1 MDRRRV
7 ALLAAA
13 AIAAGG
19 CGGGLAGAT
28 SGAGGGAVRHEADGR
43 RGVLSYAVGFA
54 RAGERLL
61 VVAVELDVAFSLAV
75 REVVP
80 AAASGEAARLD
91 ERGRLALGPHE
102 WDVTDLAI
110 AGGVA
115 GVRPIAY
122 VGSADGSVRA
132 IDLLGPDA
140 AHGSTAP
147 GGPAGGGR
155 PQLLARWRTGFPVT
169 ALAVSPDG
177 GLLAVGGA
185 GGELCLRRVADR
197 ALLQCFAAHTSRIA
211 GLTFDPDGARLAS
224 ASWDGRALVLRAP
237 SLAPIAALDT
247 GGSANAV
254 AFAPAGDRLAVAV
267 SGAPPAPGAGGRAIA
282 ARDPRA
288 RVLLWR
294 PVRGGPAPR
303 ALTGH
308 AGPVTALA
316 WTGRDRLLSA
326 AWDGTARMWDT
337 RAERELGRVEGFTHM
352 VRDLAAAPGGRWA
365 AAAAWAA
372 AGEGPAT
379 ALLRLGAA
387 P

>member
-1 MDRRRV
+1 MDRRGV
-7 ALLAAA
+7 ALLLAA

-19 CGGGLAGAT
+19 CGGGLAGAA
-28 SGAGGGAVRHEADGR
+28 GGGGAVRHEADGA
-43 RGVLSYAVGFA
+43 RGLLSYAVGFA
-54 RAGERLL
+54 PAGERLL
-61 VVAVELDVAFSLAV
+61 LVAVELDVAFSLLV

-80 AAASGEAARLD
+80 AAAGGGAARLV

-102 WDVTDLAI
+102 WDVTDLAT
-110 AGGVA
+110 AGGAA
-115 GVRPIAY
+115 GARPVAY
-122 VGSADGSVRA
+122 VGSADGAVRA
-132 IDLLGPDA
+132 IDLLGR
-140 AHGSTAP
+140 
-147 GGPAGGGR
+147 GGG
-155 PQLLARWRTGFPVT
+155 PQLLATWRTGFPVT
-169 ALAVSPDG
+169 ALAVSPG
-177 GLLAVGGA
+177 GALLAIGGA
-185 GGELCLRRVADR
+185 GGELCLRRLPDG
-197 ALLQCFAAHTSRIA
+197 ALLQCFAAHTSRVA
-211 GLTFDPDGARLAS
+211 GLTFDPRGARLAS

-267 SGAPPAPGAGGRAIA
+267 CGAPPAPGAHTAEGAV
-282 ARDPRA
+282 RDPRA

-308 AGPVTALA
+308 HGPVTALA
-316 WTGRDRLLSA
+316 WTARHRLLSA

-337 RAERELGRVEGFTHM
+337 RAERELGRITGFTHM

-379 ALLRLGAA
+379 ALLRVAAA